1 MRAASF
7 STFWKKLEPTL
18 YNGAVNADQ
27 PPVRDRPLKS
37 EEWYER
43 QKSRER
49 LKLIGL
55 LAIAALILVI
65 AFLRFGKTIPWGAR

>member
-1 MRAASF
+1 MSDVRNDLPAI
-7 STFWKKLEPTL
+7 
-18 YNGAVNADQ
+18 
-27 PPVRDRPLKS
+27 RDRVEKS

-49 LKLIGL
+49 LKLVGL
-55 LAIAALILVI
+55 LVIAFLILAI